1 MIIIQPLYNTFHICP
16 CHIRGNT
23 CDTNIVTMQNV
34 SISSMGAV
42 FCGMMHLTFCLP
54 QIESSLIEIHR
65 DLTESY
71 CFLNKQNYNNN
82 PAIHIRCSTQYT
94 KSY

>member
-1 MIIIQPLYNTFHICP
+1 MVQIL
-16 CHIRGNT
+16 
-23 CDTNIVTMQNV
+23 VTMQNI

-42 FCGMMHLTFCLP
+42 FYGMMPLTFCLP

-82 PAIHIRCSTQYT
+82 PAILIRSSTQYI
-94 KSY
+94 KSC